1 MKKHGDCQLWQPAG
15 SSPQLQHQWFMVLVG
30 GENNK
35 HPHTCTSVDIPHH
48 TWVVFFLRK
57 RVEEDQGL
65 VQPYRHLLWSN
76 FNPMTSASS
85 KKTSTSTGI
94 KSFNHPYSYESK
106 TAPLRQK
113 WPERGTSP
121 TYCLGFLNSDGIDLG
136 LNESKKQTAP
146 QKDGPT
152 ANRKFKF
159 FQQKRN
165 WSKVQGRSCYTWNI
179 SANTITICQSVLQG
193 HCSCWLK
200 H

>member
-1 MKKHGDCQLWQPAG
+1 MTTSWIKPSAAASMVHGACWGRKQQTPTHMHIGRYTA
-15 SSPQLQHQWFMVLVG
+15 SYMS
-30 GENNK
+30 
-35 HPHTCTSVDIPHH
+35 C
-48 TWVVFFLRK
+48 FFLRK